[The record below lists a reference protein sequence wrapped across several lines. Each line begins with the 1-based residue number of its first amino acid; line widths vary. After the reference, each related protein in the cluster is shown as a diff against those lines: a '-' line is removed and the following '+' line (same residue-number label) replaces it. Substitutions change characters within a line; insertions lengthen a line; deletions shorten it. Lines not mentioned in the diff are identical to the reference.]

1 MDRLYTFNSTL
12 STDDVARPINTYG
25 GNGCLHKGSHAS
37 YHGIICDSRNTV
49 LPLPGEPPLGHPT
62 VRVHM
67 FPNETLSAESR
78 VNYVKPS
85 TLEHNYNVQLLGD
98 VHPEDLGILLQN
110 WSRYFTA
117 TGQ

>member
-1 MDRLYTFNSTL
+1 MN
-12 STDDVARPINTYG
+12 
-25 GNGCLHKGSHAS
+25 KGSHAG

-49 LPLPGEPPLGHPT
+49 SPLHGEPPLGHRT

-67 FPNETLSAESR
+67 FDNETLSAESR
-78 VNYVKPS
+78 INYVKPS

-98 VHPEDLGILLQN
+98 VHPEDLEILLQN
-110 WSRYFTA
+110 WSYYFTA